1 MPNAPAPNVRTPVCP
16 APLNHPGRHRN
27 VLCSMVTSTAAR
39 APMGINGIEEELQDS
54 GGTIIV
60 VCSHASDKPRLAVDE
75 PVDDYFPTNKSC
87 MRWCFF

>member
-1 MPNAPAPNVRTPVCP
+1 
-16 APLNHPGRHRN
+16 
-27 VLCSMVTSTAAR
+27 
-39 APMGINGIEEELQDS
+39 MGINGIEEELQDS